1 MNNPMDLT
9 NKRILVTGAS
19 SGIGRETAIL
29 ISKLGG
35 QVILVGRDEERLNE
49 TLEQMENKEQ
59 HLVYPFDLTNY
70 EEYAVLFKNI
80 ASKDNKLNGLVHCAG
95 IAKVIPLKV
104 VSYKNI
110 METMEINYIAF
121 MELVKYFS
129 KKTVSDAGSIVGIS
143 AVNAHYPQKCM
154 SVYASSKGAIEMA
167 VSTLAIELMEKN
179 IRINAVVP
187 GPINTPMANGLSQNE
202 GVETNIIGQQ
212 LIPMGEPED
221 VANMIAFLLSDASKF
236 STGRLF
242 YVDGGRL

>member
-1 MNNPMDLT
+1 
-9 NKRILVTGAS
+9 
-19 SGIGRETAIL
+19 
-29 ISKLGG
+29 
-35 QVILVGRDEERLNE
+35 
-49 TLEQMENKEQ
+49 
-59 HLVYPFDLTNY
+59 
-70 EEYAVLFKNI
+70 
-80 ASKDNKLNGLVHCAG
+80 
-95 IAKVIPLKV
+95 
-104 VSYKNI
+104 
-110 METMEINYIAF
+110 
-121 MELVKYFS
+121 
-129 KKTVSDAGSIVGIS
+129 
-143 AVNAHYPQKCM
+143 M